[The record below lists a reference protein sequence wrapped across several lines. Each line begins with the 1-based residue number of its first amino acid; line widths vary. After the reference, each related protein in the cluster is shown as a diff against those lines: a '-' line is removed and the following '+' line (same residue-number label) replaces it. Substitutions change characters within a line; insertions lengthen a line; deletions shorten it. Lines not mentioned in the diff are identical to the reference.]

1 MKDTPFI
8 TAMKEIR
15 LIVPG
20 DIAVDREQGARFV
33 TSVATNMSG
42 DFVVGFHLPDVE
54 ATAQNTLCV
63 DRFWGTAQVPVVLGM
78 TSTNQKSEID
88 LLLAQLAAR
97 DAALNAV
104 LQLAMSQAGPSNP
117 VGFEIVALLEKNG
130 VRI

>member
-15 LIVPG
+15 LLVPG
-20 DIAVDREQGARFV
+20 DIAVDREHGARFI
-33 TSVATNMSG
+33 TSVATNISG
-42 DFVVGFHLPDVE
+42 GFVVGFYLPDVE
-54 ATAQNTLCV
+54 PTDQNTLCV
-63 DRFWGTAQVPVVLGM
+63 DRFWGTAKIPVVLGM
-78 TSTNQKSEID
+78 TSTNQKSEVD
-88 LLLAQLAAR
+88 LLRAQLAAR